1 MKTVI
6 PSGKD
11 IPRNWHIID
20 AENLVLGRVATKAAN
35 ILMGKHKPSYTP
47 FHRYGR
53 SRDRHQRGEGPPDGA
68 QRRTETLSP
77 ALGLSGRID

>member
-20 AENLVLGRVATKAAN
+20 AENLVLGRVA
-35 ILMGKHKPSYTP
+35 I
-47 FHRYGR
+47 
-53 SRDRHQRGEGPPDGA
+53 
-68 QRRTETLSP
+68 
-77 ALGLSGRID
+77 